1 MSDELKH
8 LIIKLLDKEQSTR
21 LGSTN
26 DADEVVEHPWFK
38 DVDWEGLMKKTV
50 DLPFKPDMEALK
62 KKKNEDEEEEE
73 EKESKE
79 DEQDLKDSQQ
89 QDLEFKINHNTE
101 LQESDMDLISL
112 AMDEKKDMIDQEK
125 QKLIEKHKDKFKDF

>member
-38 DVDWEGLMKKTV
+38 DVDWEGLMNKTV

-62 KKKNEDEEEEE
+62 KKKNEDEEEE
-73 EKESKE
+73 KGSKE
-79 DEQDLKDSQQ
+79 DEQELKDSQQ
-89 QDLEFKINHNTE
+89 QDLEFKISHNSE
-101 LQESDMDLISL
+101 LQVSDMDLISI
-112 AMDEKKDMIDQEK
+112 AMDEKKDIIDQEK
-125 QKLIEKHKDKFKDF
+125 QKLIEKHKNKFKDF

>member
-38 DVDWEGLMKKTV
+38 DVDWEGLMNKTV

-62 KKKNEDEEEEE
+62 KKKNEDEEEE
-73 EKESKE
+73 KESKD
-79 DEQDLKDSQQ
+79 DEQELKDSQQ

-112 AMDEKKDMIDQEK
+112 AMDEKKDIIDQEK
-125 QKLIEKHKDKFKDF
+125 QKLIEKHKNKFKDF